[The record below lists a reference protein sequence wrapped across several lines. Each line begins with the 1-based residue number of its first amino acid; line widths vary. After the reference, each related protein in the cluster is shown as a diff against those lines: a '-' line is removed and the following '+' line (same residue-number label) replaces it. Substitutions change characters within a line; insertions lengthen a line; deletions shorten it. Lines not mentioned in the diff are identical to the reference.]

1 MIDDLVPVKNIY
13 GNTLVKLGIEN
24 SNVFVVEADL
34 MRCSGTGPFRDRF
47 PDRHVQVG
55 IAEQNLVG
63 VAAGLASI
71 GRIPFA
77 CTFANF
83 MSQRACDQIMM
94 SVAYNKFN
102 VKLVGCYAGI
112 TQEKNGGTHISLI
125 DIAVARCLPNMK
137 VFAPGSCSE
146 LKQALNLAAKDEGP
160 AYFHLAKS
168 LVPSLPDRTES
179 FEIGRGYSFGKGKD
193 ITLITTG
200 LTTAIALDAFSVLE
214 KENIMPRLIHMPTL
228 KPADTDLITRCA
240 RDTGAIITIENHSI
254 HGGLGGLVSEIV
266 TENYPVPV
274 FKIGMPDSFGITA
287 DLDYQLNY
295 FGISEE
301 NILKN
306 AKKILKLK

>member
-1 MIDDLVPVKNIY
+1 VINNIVPVKNIY
-13 GNTLVKLGIEN
+13 GNTLVKLGAEN
-24 SNVFVVEADL
+24 RNVFVVEADL
-34 MRCSGTGPFRDRF
+34 MRCSGSVPFMNLF
-47 PDRHVQVG
+47 PDRHIQVG

-63 VAAGLASI
+63 VAAGLASM

-112 TQEKNGGTHISLI
+112 TQEKNGGSHISLL
-125 DIAVARCLPNMK
+125 DIAVVRCLPNIK

-146 LKQALNLAAKDEGP
+146 LEQALTLVARDKGP
-160 AYFHLAKS
+160 AYFHLEKS
-168 LVPSLPDRTES
+168 LVHSLPDNKES

-200 LTTAIALDAFSVLE
+200 FTTAVALDAFSVLE
-214 KENIMPRLIHMPTL
+214 KENIKPRLIHMPTL
-228 KPADTDLITRCA
+228 KPADTDLVTRCA
-240 RDTGAIITIENHSI
+240 RDTGAIITIENHSV

-274 FKIGMPDSFGITA
+274 FKIGLQDTFGITA

-295 FGISEE
+295 FGISKE